1 MIIDF
6 IFAINMF
13 WSFVKLRVNN
23 VIAYR
28 YEFLLFVTVYEIF
41 FPISCVYFIE
51 KIKTIPLEITRDSFY
66 QVFNFNF
73 QF

>member
-41 FPISCVYFIE
+41 FQLAVYI
-51 KIKTIPLEITRDSFY
+51 L
-66 QVFNFNF
+66 
-73 QF
+73 